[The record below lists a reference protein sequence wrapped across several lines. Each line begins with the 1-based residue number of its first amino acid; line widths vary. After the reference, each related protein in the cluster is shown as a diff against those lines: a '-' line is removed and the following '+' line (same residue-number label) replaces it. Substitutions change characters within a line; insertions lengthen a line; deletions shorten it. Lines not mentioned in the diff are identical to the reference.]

1 MSLLLKR
8 NRFLRCL
15 TEVSNELGSVFG
27 LYLCLFEMQD
37 LRNGSSVF
45 SDFLHGVKS
54 HKVRK
59 VADPEC

>member
-1 MSLLLKR
+1 M
-8 NRFLRCL
+8 
-15 TEVSNELGSVFG
+15 SNELGSVFG

-59 VADPEC
+59 VADPECWIKVWMG